1 MSDDRR
7 IAGLLEELYTAERG
21 HLLLR
26 VPEIAAYADRRQ
38 AVHLRTV
45 RQMAREAREH
55 LDWLAEAAEACG
67 AGLPPAPA
75 QAGTGHLHYL
85 ELRTLLPRLIEGT
98 SRLLQRYRECAA
110 ITAGG
115 DQQVDEVL
123 TRIAGRH
130 QVHLDTLTGIQ
141 AELQAPCRS

>member
-7 IAGLLEELYTAERG
+7 IAGLLEALYAAERG

-26 VPEIAAYADRRQ
+26 VPEIAAYADRHE

-75 QAGTGHLHYL
+75 QAGSGHLHYL
-85 ELRTLLPRLIEGT
+85 DLRTLLPRLIEST
-98 SRLLQRYRECAA
+98 SRLLQRYRACADL
-110 ITAGG
+110 TAGG
-115 DQQVDEVL
+115 DHRVDEVL

-141 AELQAPCRS
+141 AQLEAACPS